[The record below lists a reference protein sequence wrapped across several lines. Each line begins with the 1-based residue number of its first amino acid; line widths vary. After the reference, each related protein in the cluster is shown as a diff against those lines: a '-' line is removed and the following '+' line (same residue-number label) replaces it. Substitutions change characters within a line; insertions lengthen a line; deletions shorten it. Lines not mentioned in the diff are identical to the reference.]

1 MHSHMYNE
9 GVYDDDD
16 DEPTRVEK
24 ELDRALVEWGTA
36 N

>member
-9 GVYDDDD
+9 GVYD
-16 DEPTRVEK
+16 EQTRVEK

-36 N
+36 K